1 MYGFN
6 PSPMVTPSLTTGWTA
21 RVISLRTQLD
31 SMSRDGSV
39 ATRVHLQNELTAALA
54 DIDRDAADPGNAPH
68 VAFLERTKADLTA
81 LRRQL
86 NAPRRPVKSQPAVT
100 PTQRRRQLFAE
111 LERLEGQHPTQAVK
125 VEMLKIRAKLVELL
139 QLSLE
144 ERDARDR
151 GHFR

>member
-6 PSPMVTPSLTTGWTA
+6 PSPMVTPPLTTGWTA

-31 SMSRDGSV
+31 SMSRDDSV
-39 ATRVHLQNELTAALA
+39 AAAFHLRNELTTALA
-54 DIDRDAADPGNAPH
+54 DLDRDAADEGNAPH
-68 VAFLERTKADLTA
+68 REFLDRTRADL
-81 LRRQL
+81 LVLQRRL
-86 NAPRRPVKSQPAVT
+86 NAPRRLAGPSPATT
-100 PTQRRRQLFAE
+100 PAARRKALFSE

-144 ERDARDR
+144 ERDARER